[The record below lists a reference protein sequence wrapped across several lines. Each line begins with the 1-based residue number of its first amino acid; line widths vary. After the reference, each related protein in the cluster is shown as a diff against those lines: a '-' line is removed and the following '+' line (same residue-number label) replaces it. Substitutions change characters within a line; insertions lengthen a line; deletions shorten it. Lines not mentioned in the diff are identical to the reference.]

1 MFWFKKSDVFVLPDR
16 YFQPVLRDFWV
27 KNGHIGTFYTKP
39 ATQENQEF
47 DMSAWQ
53 NMQISLGFYAGR
65 DTNPCHENSIFP
77 PFAAAMSGAVFS
89 LGNRKCAIV
98 FPSHPTPPQ
107 PTLRKPHST
116 KGTMAQENPPQGC
129 RNRRK
134 ARKGEAEDAAE
145 VIRAAANTD
154 INIIFGAVVNEALS
168 DEAIVTVIATGF
180 ETDSEP
186 LYQPYG
192 ANKEK
197 IEVLSNE
204 DDDDDLPPFLRN
216 RDI

>member
-145 VIRAAANTD
+145 NAERDSVFHSPTLQRQPHKK
-154 INIIFGAVVNEALS
+154 NIGQNIPQHQSTLQKK
-168 DEAIVTVIATGF
+168 TY
-180 ETDSEP
+180 
-186 LYQPYG
+186 LC
-192 ANKEK
+192 
-197 IEVLSNE
+197 VLNYAHA
-204 DDDDDLPPFLRN
+204 
-216 RDI
+216 